1 MLRPL
6 LVIGAAIGGL
16 AFWRRD
22 HLKGDAEK
30 VAAVAKD
37 ATAAATSRVAA
48 ARSGRKGLLAE
59 LGEAVYTGR
68 TDPDADTTADIDRL
82 VGELEE
88 LDAAQD
94 DAAQGDAA
102 QDDAAQDAGDDDG
115 QQDTEDSTEQ

>member
-22 HLKGDAEK
+22 HLNSDADK

-48 ARSGRKGLLAE
+48 ARSGRKGLLVQ

-68 TDPDADTTADIDRL
+68 TDPDADTTADIDRI
-82 VGELEE
+82 VGELEQ

-94 DAAQGDAA
+94 DAAH
-102 QDDAAQDAGDDDG
+102 DAGSDDG

>member
-1 MLRPL
+1 
-6 LVIGAAIGGL
+6 L
-16 AFWRRD
+16 AFWRRN
-22 HLKGDAEK
+22 HLKSDAEK